1 MIVDWQEIEWHIA
14 IVTTGKRREILGKR
28 AIQLQLLAIGSGSAH
43 LLHSA
48 GNCAVGAYTHNIAL
62 SADRE
67 KETEQTS
74 KMMFELGYRA

>member
-48 GNCAVGAYTHNIAL
+48 GNCAVGSLYTQYCVVGG
-62 SADRE
+62 SGEGDRTDI
-67 KETEQTS
+67 KDDV
-74 KMMFELGYRA
+74 